1 MACDLCC
8 IRRAA
13 VAVRQ
18 ESSTLTFLVVPS
30 FPLLRLSSCLFADV
44 STCEREH
51 EERRYAD
58 G

>member
-18 ESSTLTFLVVPS
+18 ESTVTFLVVPS
-30 FPLLRLSSCLFADV
+30 FPLLRLSRCLFADV